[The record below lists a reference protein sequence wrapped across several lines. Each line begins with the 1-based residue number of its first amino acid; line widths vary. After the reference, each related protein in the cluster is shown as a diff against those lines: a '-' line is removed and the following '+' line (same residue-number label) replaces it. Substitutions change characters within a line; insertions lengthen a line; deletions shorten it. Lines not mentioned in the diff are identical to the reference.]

1 MSKPKIT
8 GDGRSTINSFVEVI
22 LIRRE
27 LKTIEEVNY
36 LIERL
41 EEVYLT
47 VYGLQNILWDSYMNV
62 ITRPVI
68 DKIMANLLK
77 EFMNTK

>member
-47 VYGLQNILWDSYMNV
+47 VYGLQNIL
-62 ITRPVI
+62 
-68 DKIMANLLK
+68 
-77 EFMNTK
+77 

>member
-1 MSKPKIT
+1 MGALKT
-8 GDGRSTINSFVEVI
+8 VEVI
-22 LIRRE
+22 LIMRA
-27 LKTIEEVNY
+27 LKTVEEANY
-36 LIERL
+36 HIERL

-47 VYGLQNILWDSYMNV
+47 VYGLQKILTLIYMNV
-62 ITRPVI
+62 ILRPVI